1 MNKDW
6 VMKGTAGIEPSLR
19 QGTRKN
25 SESKQMVNT
34 VHHPQGLYAL
44 LRWGRERRRLN
55 RKEQRGITILQKAPS
70 WLGPLRSPAWSGRL
84 EGGVLPPSL
93 DRSFVSFSA
102 GNCSRSPLPTR
113 KSIASPGADPVF
125 CPHSFHIAWQ
135 DHEEIISKSLL
146 NWVTNTVFS
155 FPNYVM
161 RSLKPCWQIYI
172 ILLITFCLFMHK
184 KVSCSLGERSFSW
197 ANSEIKN
204 FLLTFIDSQSFSKTD
219 CTCLPLQMMKQVI
232 RIELF
237 PNEELSSG

>member
-1 MNKDW
+1 MREGK
-6 VMKGTAGIEPSLR
+6 KKAEQERTAGHNRP
-19 QGTRKN
+19 
-25 SESKQMVNT
+25 
-34 VHHPQGLYAL
+34 A
-44 LRWGRERRRLN
+44 ER
-55 RKEQRGITILQKAPS
+55 PS

-93 DRSFVSFSA
+93 DRSFVNFSA
-102 GNCSRSPLPTR
+102 GNCSRSSLPIR
-113 KSIASPGADPVF
+113 KSIASPGADSVF
-125 CPHSFHIAWQ
+125 SPHSFHIAWQ

-146 NWVTNTVFS
+146 NWVTNSIFS
-155 FPNYVM
+155 IPNYVM
-161 RSLKPCWQIYI
+161 RSLKPCWQICI

-184 KVSCSLGERSFSW
+184 KLSCSLGERSFSW

-219 CTCLPLQMMKQVI
+219 CTWLPLQMMKQVI